1 MSQSENYMVIQKVL
15 SGDVDA
21 YGFFVSKYQ
30 KSIYNLMYRQTRLK
44 EEAADLTQETFLKA
58 YERLERFRPEG
69 RFFSWLY
76 AIGINLVRDW
86 ARKNRIATEKKD
98 LLFTELASNDQ
109 AVESDELLDLKHNME
124 ALLQALGSM
133 PLEYREAII
142 LRYREE
148 LSMKEI
154 AEIFKLSVS
163 GAKMRVHR
171 GLEKLRKLL
180 LENKHE

>member
-21 YGFFVSKYQ
+21 YGFLVSKYQ

-76 AIGINLVRDW
+76 AIGSNLVRDW

-98 LLFTELASNDQ
+98 LVFTELARNDQ

>member
-1 MSQSENYMVIQKVL
+1 
-15 SGDVDA
+15 
-21 YGFFVSKYQ
+21 
-30 KSIYNLMYRQTRLK
+30 
-44 EEAADLTQETFLKA
+44 
-58 YERLERFRPEG
+58 
-69 RFFSWLY
+69 
-76 AIGINLVRDW
+76 
-86 ARKNRIATEKKD
+86 
-98 LLFTELASNDQ
+98 
-109 AVESDELLDLKHNME
+109 ME